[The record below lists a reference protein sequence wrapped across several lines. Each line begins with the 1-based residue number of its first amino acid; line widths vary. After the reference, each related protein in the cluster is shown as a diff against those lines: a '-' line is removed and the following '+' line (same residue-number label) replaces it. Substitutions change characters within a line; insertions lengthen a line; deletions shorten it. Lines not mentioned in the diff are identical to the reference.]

1 MMLYKIVQG
10 TVALDLPH
18 GISLMGT
25 VTRGDTKHHFQGL
38 TFTSLVS
45 FQLPLDYGIV
55 YTIQLLTWIPQKHF
69 ENLLLIF

>member
-1 MMLYKIVQG
+1 
-10 TVALDLPH
+10 
-18 GISLMGT
+18 MGYLLWT
-25 VTRGDTKHHFQGL
+25 LLLEDTIEDARHHFQGL

-55 YTIQLLTWIPQKHF
+55 YQFQLLTWIPQKHF